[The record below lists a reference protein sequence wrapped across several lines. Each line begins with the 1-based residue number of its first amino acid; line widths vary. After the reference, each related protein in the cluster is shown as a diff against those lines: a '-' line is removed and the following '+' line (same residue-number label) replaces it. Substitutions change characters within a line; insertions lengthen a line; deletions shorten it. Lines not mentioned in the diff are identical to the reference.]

1 MKRNDQSREAS
12 VGERFLA
19 GSIAGCMAQSLIYPL
34 EVLKTRLVLRKT
46 GEYSSAFD
54 CANKIIKNEG
64 FRAFYKGFIPNVL
77 GIIPYA
83 GCDLAVYETLKRFYM
98 KRYEMIDNPS
108 TPILLICG
116 TTSTICGQLVSYPL
130 ALIRTRLQAQ
140 EVPMDSNKR
149 DTMTTL
155 MSRIWRNEGI
165 RGMYRGLLPNMI
177 KVVPAVSIS
186 YVVYENMKKTLINPS
201 KTTF

>member
-1 MKRNDQSREAS
+1 
-12 VGERFLA
+12 
-19 GSIAGCMAQSLIYPL
+19 
-34 EVLKTRLVLRKT
+34 
-46 GEYSSAFD
+46 
-54 CANKIIKNEG
+54 
-64 FRAFYKGFIPNVL
+64 
-77 GIIPYA
+77 
-83 GCDLAVYETLKRFYM
+83 M

-130 ALIRTRLQAQ
+130 ALVRTRLQAQ

-201 KTTF
+201 KTKF